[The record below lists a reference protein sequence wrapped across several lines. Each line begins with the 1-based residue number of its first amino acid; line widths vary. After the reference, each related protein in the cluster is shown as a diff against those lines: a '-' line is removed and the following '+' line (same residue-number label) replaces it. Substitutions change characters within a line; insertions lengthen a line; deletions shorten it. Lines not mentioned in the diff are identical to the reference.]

1 MILFEGTVMQ
11 EASNNTELSPPIY
24 KAKIN
29 VNAVVHTR
37 DRVKLATDIYR
48 PDVEGRFPIILVRL
62 PYGKTEA
69 YCEMPALG
77 RFFAKRGYVFVVQ
90 DVRGKYDSEGDPYPF
105 INEPDDGYMTQKW
118 IATQPWSNGKIGTLG
133 DSYYGYTQWASAP
146 MRNPNLK
153 TMITVVTATDL
164 YGEEFYING
173 AFHLRTRLEWLY
185 TCWGTRAMLFH
196 DIKPDLIPI
205 NWRHLPLITA
215 DEAAGQAV
223 KCYKDIIK
231 HPNRDAYWKGKNSDY
246 PFDQV
251 AVPVLHIAGWYDIFL
266 RGQLKDYVAMTKKAA
281 TPEARRNQKL
291 VVAAWHHEIARFGPP
306 EERGFGHGK
315 DIDFGP
321 NADPDINTLCLRW
334 FDYWLKGINNGIMDE
349 LPVRIFIMSGNVW
362 RYENEWPLAR
372 TQYTKYYFHSNG
384 RANSMHGDGV
394 LNMKAPET
402 SEPPD
407 TYIYDPND
415 PVPSAAEDLWALLD
429 TVKDQRIIE
438 KREDILVYSTPSL
451 KEAVEVTGPLSVK
464 LYASSTAKDTDFT
477 AKLVDVHPH
486 GYAQYI
492 QEGII
497 RVRYRESRES
507 PSLIDS
513 GKIYEYIIDLWA
525 TSNLFKTG
533 HKIRVEIS
541 SSNFPRFDRNL
552 NTGHEFGTDAETVK
566 ANQTVYHDTKHS
578 SHITLPII
586 PR

>member
-1 MILFEGTVMQ
+1 MKVILND
-11 EASNNTELSPPIY
+11 SILSQPTY
-24 KAKIN
+24 KAKVDVN
-29 VNAVVHTR
+29 VMVPMR
-37 DRVKLATDIYR
+37 DGTKLATDIYR
-48 PDVEGRFPIILVRL
+48 PDAEGRFPAVLVRL
-62 PYGKTEA
+62 PYGKTEE
-69 YCEMPALG
+69 YCEMPAIG
-77 RFFAKRGYVFVVQ
+77 MYFAKRGYVFVVQ
-90 DVRGKYDSEGDPYPF
+90 DVRGKYDSEGVPYPF
-105 INEPDDGYMTQKW
+105 VNEPDDGYLTQTW
-118 IATQPWSNGKIGTLG
+118 IATQQWSNEKMGTLG

-146 MRNPNLK
+146 LQNPHLK
-153 TMITVVTATDL
+153 TMITSVTTTDP

-185 TCWGTRAMLFH
+185 ECWGTRAMLFH
-196 DIKPDLIPI
+196 GVKPELIPI
-205 NWRHLPLITA
+205 NFRHLPLITA

-231 HPNRDAYWKGKNSDY
+231 HPNRDAYWKGRSGDY

-291 VVAAWHHEIARFGPP
+291 VVAAWHHEISRFGPP
-306 EERGFGHGK
+306 EERGFGPGK

-321 NADPDINTLCLRW
+321 DADPDLMTLCLRW
-334 FDYWLKGINNGIMDE
+334 FDYWLKGIDNGIMDE
-349 LPVRIFIMSGNVW
+349 PPVRIFIMGENKW
-362 RYENEWPLAR
+362 RYEKEWPLVR

-394 LNMKAPET
+394 LNTNAPQNQ
-402 SEPPD
+402 EPPD

-415 PVPSAAEDLWALLD
+415 PVPSAAEDLWYFLD

-438 KREDILVYSTPSL
+438 KRDDVLVYTTPPL

-464 LYASSTAKDTDFT
+464 LFASSTARDTDFT
-477 AKLVDVHPH
+477 GKLVDVHPH

-497 RVRYRESRES
+497 RARYRESREN
-507 PSLIDS
+507 PSLIDP
-513 GKIYEYIIDLWA
+513 GKIYEYTIGLWA
-525 TSNLFKTG
+525 TSNLFKIG

-541 SSNFPRFDRNL
+541 SSNFPRFDRNP
-552 NTGHEFGTDAETVK
+552 NTGHEFGMDAETVK
-566 ANQTVYHDTKHS
+566 TTQKIYHDAKHP

-586 PR
+586 PK

>member
-1 MILFEGTVMQ
+1 MKVI
-11 EASNNTELSPPIY
+11 SKDSRLSQPTH
-24 KAKIN
+24 KVKVAVN
-29 VNAVVHTR
+29 VEVPMR
-37 DRVKLATDIYR
+37 DETKLATDVYR
-48 PDVEGRFPIILVRL
+48 PDVEGRFPAVLVRL

-69 YCEMPALG
+69 YCEMPAYG
-77 RFFAKRGYVFVVQ
+77 RYFAKRGYVFVVQ

-105 INEPDDGYMTQKW
+105 TNEPDDGYMTQKW
-118 IATQPWSNGKIGTLG
+118 IATQPWFNGNLGTFG
-133 DSYYGYTQWASAP
+133 YSYYGYTQWASAP
-146 MRNPNLK
+146 LRNPNLK
-153 TMITVVTATDL
+153 TMITITTAADL
-164 YGEEFYING
+164 YGEWVYING
-173 AFHLRTRLEWLY
+173 AFFLNAVLGWLY
-185 TCWGTRAMLFH
+185 ACWGSKAMLFH
-196 DIKPDLIPI
+196 DVEPDLIPI
-205 NWRHLPLITA
+205 NLKHLPLNTA

-223 KCYKDIIK
+223 PCYKDIVK
-231 HPNRDAYWKGKNSDY
+231 HPNRDSYWKGKSNDY

-291 VVAAWHHEIARFGPP
+291 VIAACHHGILAFGSP
-306 EERGFGHGK
+306 EERGFGSGK
-315 DIDFGP
+315 NIDFGS

-334 FDYWLKGINNGIMDE
+334 FDYWLKKKDNGIMDE
-349 LPVRIFIMSGNVW
+349 PPVRIFTMGENVW
-362 RYENEWPLAR
+362 RNENEWPLAR

-384 RANSMHGDGV
+384 RANSMHGDGT
-394 LNMKAPET
+394 LNTKAPET

-407 TYIYDPND
+407 TYVYDPND
-415 PVPSAAEDLWALLD
+415 PVPFAAEDPWYFID

-438 KREDILVYSTPSL
+438 ERDDVLVYTMPPL
-451 KEAVEVTGPLSVK
+451 KEAVKVTGPLSVK

-497 RVRYRESRES
+497 RARYRESREK
-507 PSLIDS
+507 PSLIEP
-513 GKIYEYIIDLWA
+513 GKTYEYTIDLWA

-541 SSNFPRFDRNL
+541 SSNFPRFDRNP
-552 NTGHEFGTDAETVK
+552 NTGHEFGMDAETIPATQK
-566 ANQTVYHDTKHS
+566 IYHDRKHP
-578 SHITLPII
+578 SHILLPII